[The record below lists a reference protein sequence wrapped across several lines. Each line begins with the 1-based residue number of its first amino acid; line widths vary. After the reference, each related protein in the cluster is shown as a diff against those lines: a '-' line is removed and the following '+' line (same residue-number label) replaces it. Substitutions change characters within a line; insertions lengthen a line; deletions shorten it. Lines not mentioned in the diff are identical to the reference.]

1 MMTDRS
7 PTRSAY
13 LEIQDELE
21 RLGEGYR
28 FLDEKSMLLAHEML
42 RQLVMIETLD
52 LALSEAET
60 LATGAFDAA
69 LARHGLDNLEIYP
82 GWDLADVEPR
92 VTTRA
97 FLGLALQSAVWP
109 EQEEPETPGTWM
121 NSPEVHA
128 CRLHYLKCLQLQF
141 ELSLVSSN
149 LLRLEEDYVRTER
162 RARALDQLIMPQ
174 MRQSLQQIREKLE
187 EIEQEENFSVRNA
200 KKKSNTYGTI

>member
-1 MMTDRS
+1 MTEQS

-13 LEIQDELE
+13 LELQEELE

-42 RQLVMIETLD
+42 RQLVLLEALD
-52 LALSEAET
+52 NDLSEAET
-60 LATGAFDAA
+60 LATAAFDAA
-69 LARHGLDNLEIYP
+69 LARHGLDNLESYP
-82 GWDLADVEPR
+82 GWDLADVEPG

-97 FLGLALQSAVWP
+97 FLGLALQSAAWP
-109 EQEEPETPGTWM
+109 EQEEPDTPSTWM

-141 ELSLVSSN
+141 ELSLVGSN

-174 MRQSLQQIREKLE
+174 MRQSLRHIREKLD

-200 KKKSNTYGTI
+200 KNKTDTYRLM

>member
-1 MMTDRS
+1 MTERS

-13 LEIQDELE
+13 LEIKEELE

-42 RQLVMIETLD
+42 RQLAMMESLDTD
-52 LALSEAET
+52 LAEAEKS
-60 LATGAFDAA
+60 ATEAFDAA
-69 LARHGLDNLEIYP
+69 LARHGLDNLESYP
-82 GWDLADVEPR
+82 GWDLSTLEPP

-97 FLGLALQSAVWP
+97 FLGLSLQSVTWP
-109 EQEEPETPGTWM
+109 EQEEPETPESWM

-128 CRLHYLKCLQLQF
+128 CRLQFLKCLKLQF
-141 ELSLVSSN
+141 ELSLIGSN
-149 LLRLEEDYVRTER
+149 LLRLEEDYTRTER

-174 MRQSLQQIREKLE
+174 MRQSLGQIQEKLD

-200 KKKSNTYGTI
+200 KMKSDTYKII

>member
-1 MMTDRS
+1 MTERS

-13 LEIQDELE
+13 LEIKEELE

-42 RQLVMIETLD
+42 RQLAIMESLDAD
-52 LALSEAET
+52 LAAVEK
-60 LATGAFDAA
+60 LATAAFDAG
-69 LARHGLDNLEIYP
+69 LARHGLDNLESYP
-82 GWDLADVEPR
+82 GWNLAGLEPR

-97 FLGLALQSAVWP
+97 FLGLGLQSATWA
-109 EQEEPETPGTWM
+109 EQEEPETPDSWM

-128 CRLHYLKCLQLQF
+128 CRLHFLKCLKLEF
-141 ELSLVSSN
+141 ELSLVGSN

-174 MRQSLQQIREKLE
+174 MRQSLAQIQEKLE

-200 KKKSNTYGTI
+200 KVKSDSYKLI

>member
-1 MMTDRS
+1 MTDRS

-13 LEIQDELE
+13 LEIQEELE

-42 RQLVMIETLD
+42 RQLVLMETLD
-52 LALSEAET
+52 LALAEAEK

-69 LARHGLDNLEIYP
+69 VGRHGLDNLESYP
-82 GWDLADVEPR
+82 GWDLANLEPQ

-97 FLGLALQSAVWP
+97 FLGLALQSAAWP
-109 EQEEPETPGTWM
+109 EQDEPETPGTWM

-128 CRLHYLKCLQLQF
+128 CRLYYLKCLQLHV
-141 ELSLVSSN
+141 ELALVGSN

-162 RARALDQLIMPQ
+162 RARALDQMIMPQ
-174 MRQSLQQIREKLE
+174 MRENLRQIREKLE

-200 KKKSNTYGTI
+200 KSKSDAYRMI

>member
-1 MMTDRS
+1 MTEQS

-13 LEIQDELE
+13 LELQEELE

-42 RQLVMIETLD
+42 RQLVMLETLD
-52 LALSEAET
+52 ADLSEAET
-60 LATGAFDAA
+60 LATAAFDAA
-69 LARHGLDNLEIYP
+69 LARHGLDNLESYP

-97 FLGLALQSAVWP
+97 FLGLGLQSADWP
-109 EQEEPETPGTWM
+109 EQEEPETPASWM

-128 CRLHYLKCLQLQF
+128 CRLHYFKCLQLQF
-141 ELSLVSSN
+141 ELSLVGSN

-174 MRQSLQQIREKLE
+174 MRQSLRHIQEKLD

-200 KKKSNTYGTI
+200 KNKTDTYRLI

>member
-1 MMTDRS
+1 MTERS

-13 LEIQDELE
+13 LEIKEELE
-21 RLGEGYR
+21 QLGEGYR
-28 FLDEKSMLLAHEML
+28 FLDEKSMLLAHEIL
-42 RQLVMIETLD
+42 RQLALMESLD
-52 LALSEAET
+52 KALAEAES

-69 LARHGLDNLEIYP
+69 LARHGLDNLESYP
-82 GWDLADVEPR
+82 GWDLASLEPQ

-97 FLGLALQSAVWP
+97 FLGIGLQSARWP
-109 EQEEPETPGTWM
+109 EQEEPETPGNWM

-128 CRLHYLKCLQLQF
+128 CRLHFLKCLELHF
-141 ELSLVSSN
+141 ELSLVSAN

-174 MRQSLQQIREKLE
+174 MRQSLGQIQEKLE

-200 KKKSNTYGTI
+200 KIKSDTYKLI